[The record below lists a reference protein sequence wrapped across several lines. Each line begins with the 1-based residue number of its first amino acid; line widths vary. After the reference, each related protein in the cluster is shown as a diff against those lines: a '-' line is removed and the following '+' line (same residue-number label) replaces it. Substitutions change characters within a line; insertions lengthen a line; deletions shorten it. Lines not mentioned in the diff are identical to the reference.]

1 MREILFR
8 GKRVDNGEWAY
19 GYLTEIEAAWDR
31 YEYGSLP
38 VEFEFAIVRTD
49 LCIREVVVID
59 QKTIGQYTGLTDN
72 HGKKI
77 FEGDIVLKRTYQG
90 KKPMKVYFASGQF
103 TCGVGGGSSTPSHY
117 YTLDDNQIEIIGNIF
132 DNPELIKE

>member
-1 MREILFR
+1 MSRKILFR
-8 GKRVDNGEWAY
+8 GKRVDNGEW
-19 GYLTEIEAAWDR
+19 IEGGIWKNLR
-31 YEYGSLP
+31 GQIFIIQNNSRLEYS
-38 VEFEFAIVRTD
+38 
-49 LCIREVVVID
+49 VIPE
-59 QKTIGQYTGLTDN
+59 TVGQYTGLTDKN
-72 HGKKI
+72 GTKI

-117 YTLDDNQIEIIGNIF
+117 YTLNDNQIKIIGNIF